1 MTEEVATGSVPESQR
16 KGPSENITR
25 RVQRTLE
32 QFDSLPDDALIGV
45 RVVSAV
51 RDRSV
56 ASTWRDVA
64 KGLLPRPVKVGHST
78 HFRVGDVRAALKKV
92 ARYE

>member
-1 MTEEVATGSVPESQR
+1 MTTEAANRSVPELHR
-16 KGPSENITR
+16 KGPSESIMR

-32 QFDSLPDDALIGV
+32 QFDSLPDDALIGI

-64 KGLLPRPVKVGHST
+64 KGRLPRPVKVAGST
-78 HFRVGDVRAALKKV
+78 RFRVGDVRASLKTA
-92 ARYE
+92 ARPE